1 MFSSFNLSGTGRAE
15 LNTEMRFLFASAKV
29 DGDEIVRIVL
39 PTGDSEKENERI
51 NGCVIKVL
59 RTLKKEKVIQFY
71 VNKDGFMLNSTEANF
86 LLNKYGDYIKDD
98 YMAANCLY
106 IKM

>member
-1 MFSSFNLSGTGRAE
+1 MFSSFNLNGTGRAE

-39 PTGDSEKENERI
+39 PFGDNEKENERI
-51 NGCVIKVL
+51 NGSVIKVL

-71 VNKDGFMLNSTEANF
+71 VNKDGFLLNSTEATF
-86 LLNKYGDYIKDD
+86 LLNKYGEYIKDD
-98 YMAANCLY
+98 YATANFIY

>member
-1 MFSSFNLSGTGRAE
+1 MFSSYNIIGTTRSE
-15 LNTEMRFLFASAKV
+15 LNTELRFLFASAKV

-39 PTGDSEKENERI
+39 PHCDNDKENERVVS
-51 NGCVIKVL
+51 CVIKVL

-71 VNKDGFMLNSTEANF
+71 VNKDGFTLNSTEASF
-86 LLNKYGDYIKDD
+86 IINKYGEFIRDGYSDSNYI
-98 YMAANCLY
+98 Y